1 MTEQVNPNMFH
12 KDPAEQEQQ
21 DIRMLEA
28 LLFAAVEPLPIRY
41 IVDRFPEARR
51 ELIPDLLLKLQESY
65 ASRGVHLVRRDG
77 AWCMRTAPDLENVL
91 EQEKHVHK
99 KLSKAAMETL
109 SIVAYHQPVTRA
121 EIESIRGVATSKG
134 TLDLLMEAGWVKPGR
149 RRQVPGRPL
158 TWITTLGFLDHFDL
172 ASIKDL
178 PGVEELKAAGL
189 LDARPAIET
198 VPRMEDMDDMFDKL
212 GEDEE
217 EASEEDI
224 EIVSEDE
231 DTDVEENKTE
241 G

>member
-1 MTEQVNPNMFH
+1 MSDAINPNMFE

-21 DIRMLEA
+21 DLRMLEA
-28 LLFAAVEPLPIRY
+28 MLFASAEPLPLRY

-51 ELIPDLLLKLQESY
+51 DVIPDLLLKLQENY
-65 ASRGVHLVRRDG
+65 ASRGVHLLRRDG

-158 TWITTLGFLDHFDL
+158 TWITTTTFLDHFDL
-172 ASIKDL
+172 TNIKDL

-212 GEDEE
+212 GEDG
-217 EASEEDI
+217 EED
-224 EIVSEDE
+224 ENDAEELEGDASDDAELEDE
-231 DTDVEENKTE
+231 KR
-241 G
+241 

>member
-51 ELIPDLLLKLQESY
+51 EFIPDLLLKLQESY

-224 EIVSEDE
+224 EINSEDE